1 MLAVIPC
8 TTIPML
14 RFGPR
19 RPFMAAAVPTNDLID
34 FPCAPVFAAYYADQ
48 RMTPRLPD
56 GYPVEQP
63 QKWEPL
69 PIRDINEPAWDS
81 EGAAV
86 LRLIGW
92 MNSVASQYPAEEW
105 HNHLPGTPP
114 TDQPANVTTFR
125 PREEPAKE
133 PLVAPEPIR
142 HQWRHL

>member
-34 FPCAPVFAAYYADQ
+34 FPCAP
-48 RMTPRLPD
+48 
-56 GYPVEQP
+56 
-63 QKWEPL
+63 
-69 PIRDINEPAWDS
+69 
-81 EGAAV
+81 V

-133 PLVAPEPIR
+133 PVVAPEPIR